1 MPSDAQIVFRAE
13 TALKVELEAVSET
26 LDVSSAKLLRD
37 LLAEA
42 LPQLRKKADAE
53 AARRAKLPAGVTREE
68 VEKALL
74 SHLRAFAR
82 GESLHIGPR
91 DLLTPAGKALWVFL
105 GFIWRDDKSEADRKA
120 ADKLAGIVSRFKDEG
135 EGTGKKKT

>member
-13 TALKVELEAVSET
+13 TALKVELEAISET

-42 LPQLRKKADAE
+42 LPALRKKAEAE
-53 AARRAKLPAGVTREE
+53 LARKAGQPGGVTREE

-74 SHLRAFAR
+74 SHLRTFAR
-82 GESLHIGPR
+82 GEPLQIGPR
-91 DLLTPAGKALWVFL
+91 ELLTPASKALWVLL
-105 GFIWRDDKSEADRKA
+105 GYLWEDELSDADRKA
-120 ADKLAGIVSRFKDEG
+120 ADKLAAVVAKFKDEG
-135 EGTGKKKT
+135 DAGKKRG